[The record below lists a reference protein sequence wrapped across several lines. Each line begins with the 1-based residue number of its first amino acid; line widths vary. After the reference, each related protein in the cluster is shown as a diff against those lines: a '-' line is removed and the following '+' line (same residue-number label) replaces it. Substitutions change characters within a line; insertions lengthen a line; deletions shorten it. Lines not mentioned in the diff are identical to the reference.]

1 MLNSLAGLITTIV
14 NVFTA
19 RNKYWSRTAI
29 ITATVMGTCASIF
42 MVSFFIY
49 NFWMLEDVRKEHDR
63 LEEEAERTSKKT

>member
-1 MLNSLAGLITTIV
+1 
-14 NVFTA
+14 
-19 RNKYWSRTAI
+19 
-29 ITATVMGTCASIF
+29 MGTCASIF